1 MHIRN
6 SSVLAVALL
15 IGTASP
21 TFGQSVSDVFKQ
33 VNRSVVVVYTS
44 ERTLASGAPGQFV
57 DVGGLGSGVLVSN
70 NGEVLTA
77 AHVVQSAERVMVQFS
92 TGERIEARVL
102 GSVPSADLALL
113 RLEHRPS
120 GVVPAAL
127 GNSDSVEVGDQVLV
141 IGSPLGVSHTLTV
154 GHVSARRRLNHTM
167 GALFQAELL
176 QTDAAINQGNSG
188 GPMFNMAGE
197 VIGIVSHIISQS
209 GGSEGLG
216 FVVTSNMARDL
227 LLEGTPVWSGI
238 DGFQLSESLALIL
251 NVPSPFTGLLVQRVV
266 RGSLGERLGLEG
278 GTVSAT
284 INGEDLIL
292 GGHIVLT
299 VQGIPIATATSIE
312 QLRATV
318 GNLKPGDQIVVT
330 ALRGGK
336 EVTLTTTFV
345 RQ

>member
-1 MHIRN
+1 MHARR
-6 SSVLAVALL
+6 SVVCALGL
-15 IGTASP
+15 IVGSLSQAQA
-21 TFGQSVSDVFKQ
+21 QSVSDVFKR
-33 VNRSVVVVYTS
+33 VNRSVVIVYTS
-44 ERTLASGAPGQFV
+44 ERTLASGAPGQYV
-57 DVGGLGSGVLVSN
+57 DIGGLGSGVLVSN

-77 AHVVQSAERVMVQFS
+77 AHVVQSAERVMVQFT
-92 TGERIEARVL
+92 TGERIAARVL

-113 RLEHRPS
+113 RLEHRPI
-120 GVVPAAL
+120 GVLPVPI

-154 GHVSARRRLNHTM
+154 GHVSGRRQLNRTM
-167 GALFQAELL
+167 GAVFQAELL

-227 LLEGTPVWSGI
+227 LMEGTSFWSGI
-238 DGFQLSESLALIL
+238 DGFQLSEGLALIL
-251 NVPSPFTGLLVQRVV
+251 NVPPPSTGLLVQRVA

-284 INGEDLIL
+284 ISGEDLIL
-292 GGHIVLT
+292 GGDIVLT
-299 VQGIPIATATSIE
+299 FQGIAIAAATSE
-312 QLRATV
+312 QLRAAV
-318 GNLKPGDQIVVT
+318 ASLKPGDRIVVT
-330 ALRGGK
+330 VLRAGA
-336 EVTLTTTFV
+336 VATLTTTFV
-345 RQ
+345 LQ

>member
-1 MHIRN
+1 MHARK
-6 SSVLAVALL
+6 SVVCALGL
-15 IGTASP
+15 IVGSLSQAQA
-21 TFGQSVSDVFKQ
+21 QSVSDVFKR

-57 DVGGLGSGVLVSN
+57 DIGGLGSGVLVSN

-77 AHVVQSAERVMVQFS
+77 AHVVQSAERVMVQFT
-92 TGERIEARVL
+92 TGERIAARVL

-120 GVVPAAL
+120 GVVPATL

-154 GHVSARRRLNHTM
+154 GHVSGRRQLNRTM
-167 GALFQAELL
+167 GAVFQAELL

-227 LLEGTPVWSGI
+227 LLEGTSLWSGI
-238 DGFQLSESLALIL
+238 DGFQLSEGLALIL
-251 NVPSPFTGLLVQRVV
+251 NVPPPSTGLLVQRVA

-284 INGEDLIL
+284 ISGEDLIL
-292 GGHIVLT
+292 GGDIVLT
-299 VQGIPIATATSIE
+299 FQGIAIAAATSEE
-312 QLRATV
+312 QLRAAV
-318 GNLKPGDQIVVT
+318 ASLKPGDRIVVT
-330 ALRGGK
+330 VLRAGA
-336 EVTLTTTFV
+336 VTTLTTTFV
-345 RQ
+345 LR

>member
-1 MHIRN
+1 MHTRT
-6 SSVLAVALL
+6 SVVCALGL
-15 IGTASP
+15 ILGSLSQAQA
-21 TFGQSVSDVFKQ
+21 QSVSDVFKR

-57 DVGGLGSGVLVSN
+57 DVGGIGSGVLVSN

-77 AHVVQSAERVMVQFS
+77 AHVVQNAERVMVQFPS
-92 TGERIEARVL
+92 GERIEAQVI

-113 RLEHRPS
+113 RLEHRPI
-120 GVVPAAL
+120 GVLPVPI

-154 GHVSARRRLNHTM
+154 GHVSGRRQLNRTM
-167 GALFQAELL
+167 GAVFQAELL

-197 VIGIVSHIISQS
+197 VVGIVSHIISQS

-227 LLEGTPVWSGI
+227 LMEGTSFWSGI
-238 DGFQLSESLALIL
+238 DGFQLSEGLALIL
-251 NVPSPFTGLLVQRVV
+251 NVPPPSTGLLVQRVA

-284 INGEDLIL
+284 ISGEDLIL
-292 GGHIVLT
+292 GGDIVLT
-299 VQGIPIATATSIE
+299 FQGIAIAAATSE
-312 QLRATV
+312 QLRAAV
-318 GNLKPGDQIVVT
+318 ASLKPGDRIVVT
-330 ALRGGK
+330 VLRAGA
-336 EVTLTTTFV
+336 VATLTTTFV
-345 RQ
+345 LQ

>member
-1 MHIRN
+1 MNARK
-6 SSVLAVALL
+6 SVVCALGL
-15 IGTASP
+15 IMGSLSQAQA
-21 TFGQSVSDVFKQ
+21 QSVSDVFKR

-44 ERTLASGAPGQFV
+44 ERTLASGAPGQYV
-57 DVGGLGSGVLVSN
+57 DIGGLGSGVLVSN

-77 AHVVQSAERVMVQFS
+77 AHVVQNAERVMVQFPS
-92 TGERIEARVL
+92 GELIEARVL

-113 RLEHRPS
+113 RLEHRPI
-120 GVVPAAL
+120 GVLPVPM

-154 GHVSARRRLNHTM
+154 GHVSGRRQLNRTM
-167 GALFQAELL
+167 GAVFQAELL

-197 VIGIVSHIISQS
+197 VVGIVSHIISQS

-227 LLEGTPVWSGI
+227 LLEGTSLWSGI
-238 DGFQLSESLALIL
+238 DGFQLSEGLALIL
-251 NVPSPFTGLLVQRVV
+251 NVPPPSTGLLVQRVA

-284 INGEDLIL
+284 ISGEDLIL
-292 GGHIVLT
+292 GGDIILT
-299 VQGIPIATATSIE
+299 FQGIAIAAATSE
-312 QLRATV
+312 QLRAAV
-318 GNLKPGDQIVVT
+318 ARLKPGDRIVVT
-330 ALRGGK
+330 VLRAGA
-336 EVTLTTTFV
+336 VTTLTTTFAL
-345 RQ
+345 Q

>member
-1 MHIRN
+1 MHARK
-6 SSVLAVALL
+6 SVVCALGL
-15 IGTASP
+15 IVGSLSQAQA
-21 TFGQSVSDVFKQ
+21 QSVSDVFKR

-44 ERTLASGAPGQFV
+44 ERTLASGEPGQFV
-57 DVGGLGSGVLVSN
+57 DIGGLGSGVLVSN

-77 AHVVQSAERVMVQFS
+77 AHVVQNAERVMVQFPS
-92 TGERIEARVL
+92 GELIEARVL

-113 RLEHRPS
+113 RLEHRPI
-120 GVVPAAL
+120 GVLPVPL

-154 GHVSARRRLNHTM
+154 GHVSGRRQLNRTM
-167 GALFQAELL
+167 GAVFQAELL

-227 LLEGTPVWSGI
+227 LLEGTPLWSGI
-238 DGFQLSESLALIL
+238 DGFQLSEGLALIL
-251 NVPSPFTGLLVQRVV
+251 NVPPPSTGLLVQRVA

-284 INGEDLIL
+284 ISDEDLIL
-292 GGHIVLT
+292 GGDIVLT
-299 VQGIPIATATSIE
+299 FQGIAIAAATSEE
-312 QLRATV
+312 QLRAAV
-318 GNLKPGDQIVVT
+318 RNLKPGDRIVVT
-330 ALRGGK
+330 VLRAGA
-336 EVTLTTTFV
+336 VTTLTTTFAL
-345 RQ
+345 Q

>member
-1 MHIRN
+1 MHAFK
-6 SSVLAVALL
+6 SLVCALALIMGNTAPTVA
-15 IGTASP
+15 
-21 TFGQSVSDVFKQ
+21 QSVSDVFKR

-57 DVGGLGSGVLVSN
+57 DVGGIGSGVLVSN

-77 AHVVQSAERVMVQFS
+77 AHVVQSAERVMVQFP
-92 TGERIEARVL
+92 TGERIEAQVL

-113 RLEHRPS
+113 RLEHRPI
-120 GVVPAAL
+120 GILPVAV

-141 IGSPLGVSHTLTV
+141 IGAPLGVSHTLTV
-154 GHVSARRRLNHTM
+154 GHVSARRHLNHTM

-197 VIGIVSHIISQS
+197 VVGIVSHIISQS

-227 LLEGTPVWSGI
+227 LLEGTSVWSGI
-238 DGFQLSESLALIL
+238 DGFQLSEGLALAL
-251 NVPSPFTGLLVQRVV
+251 NVPPPFTGLLVQRVA

-292 GGHIVLT
+292 GGDIVLT
-299 VQGIPIATATSIE
+299 VQGIPIATATRME
-312 QLRATV
+312 QLRSTM

-330 ALRGGK
+330 AAGLAWA
-336 EVTLTTTFV
+336 TADL
-345 RQ
+345 

>member
-1 MHIRN
+1 MHIHS
-6 SSVLAVALL
+6 SSVLAAALL

-21 TFGQSVSDVFKQ
+21 TFGQSVSDVFKR
-33 VNRSVVVVYTS
+33 VNRSVVIVYTS

-77 AHVVQSAERVMVQFS
+77 AHVVQSAERVMVQFP
-92 TGERIEARVL
+92 TGERIEAQVV

-113 RLEHRPS
+113 RLEHRPM
-120 GVVPAAL
+120 GILPVVL

-154 GHVSARRRLNHTM
+154 GHVSGRRQLNRTM
-167 GALFQAELL
+167 GTLFQAELL

-197 VIGIVSHIISQS
+197 VVGIVSHIISQS

-227 LLEGTPVWSGI
+227 LLEGTSVWSGI
-238 DGFQLSESLALIL
+238 DGFQLSEGLALIL
-251 NVPSPFTGLLVQRVV
+251 NVPPPFTGLLVQRVA
-266 RGSLGERLGLEG
+266 RGSLGKRLGLEG

-292 GGHIVLT
+292 GGDIVLT
-299 VQGIPIATATSIE
+299 VQGVPIAIGTRIE
-312 QLRATV
+312 QLGATV

-330 ALRGGK
+330 VLRGGK
-336 EVTLTTTFV
+336 ELTLTTTFV